1 MHYIKNIDASIP
13 LIRPRTSKVKARSE
27 GQPGLSTVVVRG
39 ILSYTLSFSLPNTE
53 FENRN
58 YYQKLTESINTIYS
72 HLLQNTSVSS
82 SFAVLLIFT
91 EKLKRR
97 RKKNVVVGGRSAP
110 WKRRWFWRRE
120 WPKRWKGQ
128 RFRLNRFKIIV

>member
-1 MHYIKNIDASIP
+1 MHCIKNINVSIP

-39 ILSYTLSFSLPNTE
+39 ILSSTLSFSLPNTE

-97 RKKNVVVGGRSAP
+97 RRKKTWLLVAGLRRGNGGGFGGASDRSVG
-110 WKRRWFWRRE
+110 
-120 WPKRWKGQ
+120 KGND
-128 RFRLNRFKIIV
+128 LG